1 MFERIK
7 QKLKNKTVAIPL
19 MLLLVVSLVSAGV
32 LLKTWNV
39 QVQVD
44 EVLSVENI
52 DVVMNADPNTA
63 NQHTVTWNNIGD
75 GDVYGLLTWVEDA
88 NPNGVS
94 YVVTFDVNPL
104 TVMANTNSVTNNA
117 IFSIA
122 PDSSVGLI
130 TGHFVAER
138 VNP

>member
-122 PDSSVGLI
+122 PDSSVGLM